1 MTDNPNI
8 TTALGD
14 IRRDLGRLE
23 GKLSKEDDGSGGG
36 WDPVKYITAVAAMVT
51 AVMAIYSGVL
61 GWSKDRIAID
71 QAPASALKTEL
82 GNQKL
87 QLEIEQLLAELDA
100 QTVADIQSDPGG
112 TETLINDIR
121 AAVDALRQSS
131 SEELVG
137 ILVMLG
143 FFWVLFRGVGIA
155 QATVQTFWQYVVF
168 GVNQAMR
175 LWLDRRKAYSRT
187 MSILNTLVTVTVS
200 QVPSLFF
207 LYMRVLLFF
216 GAVVPYFL
224 SIAGL
229 SPHGPAMSQALV
241 LMLDYKP
248 YEALSVVLNAMGG

>member
-23 GKLSKEDDGSGGG
+23 GKLSKDSGADSG
-36 WDPVKYITAVAAMVT
+36 WDPIKYITAVAAMVT

-100 QTVADIQSDPGG
+100 QTIADIQSDPGG

-143 FFWVLFRGVGIA
+143 FFWVLFRGVSIA
-155 QATVQTFWQYVVF
+155 QATVLTFWQYVVLA
-168 GVNQAMR
+168 VNQGLR
-175 LWLDRRKAYSRT
+175 ILLDRRKNYSRA
-187 MSILNTLVTVTVS
+187 MSFFNTLAVITAS
-200 QVPSLFF
+200 QIPSLFF
-207 LYMRVLLFF
+207 LYIRVLLFF

-241 LMLDYKP
+241 LMLDYQP
-248 YEALSVVLNAMGG
+248 REAVRVVLDAIGG